1 MLLIWVVEHAA
12 RIPFTHGRRDPT
24 YVALDPMPLITVL
37 KSAVKPIAAG
47 VAFAQQAALAAGAAT
62 SALWTFPSVL
72 GSAMLIAWAAEAAQF
87 LVSQGLAL
95 AILAWLQTLPEF
107 AVEAVI
113 AWEAGQTMRFSTDP
127 FQVRHA
133 TALMTANFTGSLR
146 LLVGLGWPM
155 IYATAA
161 YFYRKR
167 SKKRLDQIVLDDEHA
182 IEVVFLLV
190 SILYFFIVWFKG
202 SLTLV
207 DTALLTAIYIVYLF
221 FLNRIPPQSEE
232 KVEDLDRIP
241 RFILRQRRAIRNSMI
256 TGLFVGGGLILYFAA
271 HPFLESLKAIAVGL
285 GLSTFVFVQWV
296 APFLSE
302 FPEKVSAFNW
312 ARRVTS
318 APLALMNM
326 VSSNIN
332 QWTML
337 VAMLPIAYALALGR
351 VATISF
357 DEHQKLEI
365 LMTIGQ
371 SLLGAMLLSNMR
383 FAWWEAAL
391 LFALWATQFALSGFE
406 KPLPLSEGV
415 EAHNSLATHLA
426 GLLSIGVDR
435 LEVLARLGKEVI
447 TALYFIWTAIIIG
460 LAVKRRSM
468 PEAFAV
474 FPRLIREHR

>member
-1 MLLIWVVEHAA
+1 
-12 RIPFTHGRRDPT
+12 
-24 YVALDPMPLITVL
+24 MPLLTTI
-37 KSAVKPIAAG
+37 KSAAKPIAAV
-47 VAFAQQAALAAGAAT
+47 VAFAQQAASSAGAAA

-113 AWEAGQTMRFSTDP
+113 AWDAGQTTRFSTDAY
-127 FQVRHA
+127 QVRHA

-161 YFYRKR
+161 FFYRKR
-167 SKKRLDQIVLDDEHA
+167 SKKRLDHIVLDDEHA
-182 IEVVFLLV
+182 IEVVFLLL
-190 SILYFFIVWFKG
+190 SIAYFVIVWLKG
-202 SLTLV
+202 SLTLI
-207 DTALLTAIYIVYLF
+207 DTVLLTVIYLVYLF

-241 RFILRQRRAIRNSMI
+241 RFILRQKRAVRNSMI

-337 VAMLPIAYALALGR
+337 AAMLPIAYALALGR
-351 VATISF
+351 VDTISF
-357 DEHQKLEI
+357 DDHQRLEI
-365 LMTIGQ
+365 LLTIGQ
-371 SLLGAMLLSNMR
+371 SLLGAVLLANMR
-383 FAWWEAAL
+383 FAWWEAGL
-391 LFALWATQFALSGFE
+391 LFALWAIQFVLSGFE
-406 KPLPLSEGV
+406 KPLAMSEGV
-415 EAHNSLATHLA
+415 EAHNSLATQLG
-426 GLLSIGVDR
+426 GLLSVGVDR
-435 LEVLARLGKEVI
+435 IEVFARLGKEAI
-447 TALYFIWTAIIIG
+447 TALYFTWTALII
-460 LAVKRRSM
+460 AVAMKRRSM
-468 PEAFAV
+468 PQAFV
-474 FPRLIREHR
+474 LFPKLLREHR

>member
-1 MLLIWVVEHAA
+1 MPHIT
-12 RIPFTHGRRDPT
+12 IIKS
-24 YVALDPMPLITVL
+24 VA
-37 KSAVKPIAAG
+37 KPITAG
-47 VAFAQQAALAAGAAT
+47 VAFIQATVSSMGGAA

-113 AWEAGQTMRFSTDP
+113 AWDAGQTTRFSTDP
-127 FQVRHA
+127 YQVRHA

-161 YFYRKR
+161 LFHRNR
-167 SKKRLDQIVLDDEHA
+167 SKKKLDHINLEDEHA

-190 SILYFFIVWFKG
+190 AIAYFFIVWLKG
-202 SLTLV
+202 TLGLL
-207 DTALLTAIYIVYLF
+207 DTALLSIIYFVYLF
-221 FLNRIPPQSEE
+221 FLNRIPPQSGE

-241 RFILRQRRAIRNSMI
+241 RFILRQRRAIRNSLI

-271 HPFLESLKAIAVGL
+271 HPFLESLKSIAVGL

-337 VAMLPIAYALALGR
+337 AAMLPIAYALALGR

-357 DEHQKLEI
+357 DEHQRLEI
-365 LMTIGQ
+365 LMTIAQ
-371 SLLGAMLLSNMR
+371 SLLGALLLANMR

-391 LFALWATQFALSGFE
+391 LFTLWATQFALSGFE
-406 KPLPLSEGV
+406 KPLAMTEGT
-415 EAHNSLATHLA
+415 EAHNSLASHLA
-426 GLLSIGVDR
+426 GWLSVRVDQVE
-435 LEVLARLGKEVI
+435 LFARRGKEII
-447 TALYFIWTAIIIG
+447 TGLYFAWTAIVIA
-460 LAVKRRSM
+460 LAVKRRT
-468 PEAFAV
+468 PFEAFALL
-474 FPRLIREHR
+474 PKLMREHW

>member
-1 MLLIWVVEHAA
+1 
-12 RIPFTHGRRDPT
+12 
-24 YVALDPMPLITVL
+24 MPLITTL
-37 KSAVKPIAAG
+37 KSAAKPISAG
-47 VAFAQQAALAAGAAT
+47 VAFAQQAASSAGAAA

-95 AILAWLQTLPEF
+95 AMLAWLQTLPEF

-113 AWEAGQTMRFSTDP
+113 AWEAGQTMRFSTDA

-167 SKKRLDQIVLDDEHA
+167 SKKRLDHIVLDDEHA

-190 SILYFFIVWFKG
+190 SIVYFVIVWFKG

-207 DTALLTAIYIVYLF
+207 DTVLLTIIYLVYLF

-256 TGLFVGGGLILYFAA
+256 IGLFVGGGLILYFAA

-357 DEHQKLEI
+357 DEHQRLEI

-371 SLLGAMLLSNMR
+371 SLLGALLLANMR

-406 KPLPLSEGV
+406 KPLAMSEGV
-415 EAHNSLATHLA
+415 EAHNSLATQLA
-426 GLLSIGVDR
+426 GLLSIAVDR
-435 LEVLARLGKEVI
+435 VEVSARLGKQLI
-447 TALYFIWTAIIIG
+447 TALYFIWTAVIIG

-468 PEAFAV
+468 FQAFAI
-474 FPRLIREHR
+474 FPRLMREHR